1 MDFIAGVILEGA
13 AWAAHAALEGV
24 LQAVP
29 AQTGL
34 ELTGSAVEAVVTA
47 AGDVLGPTGTAP
59 AAAPARSDT
68 P

>member
-29 AQTGL
+29 AQTGW
-34 ELTGSAVEAVVTA
+34 S
-47 AGDVLGPTGTAP
+47 
-59 AAAPARSDT
+59 
-68 P
+68 